1 MTAIYNDIHNTLK
14 HINDKRSR
22 LSLDKARL
30 YNPGDKVLD
39 RRNLTIKSGNNR
51 TLTSKYIGPF
61 TVKWKIGS
69 YAYEVETPDRIY
81 LHKVIHTSLL
91 KPFRERPKDQID
103 IDEGEQDELFF
114 VVEKIIN
121 SRQVRGQ
128 VQYRVHWQSF
138 EEESDT

>member
-1 MTAIYNDIHNTLK
+1 MTAVHNDIHNTLK

-22 LSLDKARL
+22 LSLDKALL
-30 YNPGDKVLD
+30 YNPGDKVLVD

-61 TVKWKIGS
+61 TVKLKLGS
-69 YAYEVETPDRIY
+69 HAYEVETPNRIR

-91 KPFRERPKDQID
+91 KLFQERPEGQID
-103 IDEGEQDELFF
+103 IDEDKTDKLFF

-121 SRQVRGQ
+121 SRRVRGQ
-128 VQYRVHWQSF
+128 VQYRVCW
-138 EEESDT
+138 